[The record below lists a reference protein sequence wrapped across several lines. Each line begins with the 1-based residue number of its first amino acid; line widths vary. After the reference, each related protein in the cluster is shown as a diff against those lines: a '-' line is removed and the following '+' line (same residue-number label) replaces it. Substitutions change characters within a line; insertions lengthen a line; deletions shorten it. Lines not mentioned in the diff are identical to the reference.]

1 MLIFPSTM
9 PIWPITATDDTPYL
23 PMQKRNKEVSD
34 YIQKRSKDYILLM
47 RERASSTGESALTA
61 MTSDTPR
68 PSWRSYYYIKD

>member
-1 MLIFPSTM
+1 MLIFPSTI

-23 PMQKRNKEVSD
+23 PMQKRNKRVSD
-34 YIQKRSKDYILLM
+34 YTQKGSKDYILLM

-68 PSWRSYYYIKD
+68 PN